1 MFADRPACFSKL
13 TTCII
18 SHQQGFKNEFFFGV
32 VLVIDLVIYP
42 QWCVINEYKSFTG
55 AQCCTVEYNTGE

>member
-1 MFADRPACFSKL
+1 MSW
-13 TTCII
+13 
-18 SHQQGFKNEFFFGV
+18 GFFGV